1 MISRSNYLRLL
12 MACLAFGILNMSA
25 INSAY
30 AQQKVDSNK
39 IQGKV
44 SDIINVTSY
53 TYAEVDTGA
62 AKVWAAGPTTAL
74 KIGDTVT
81 FSTEMPMK
89 DFYSES
95 MERNFSL
102 IYFISRF
109 TTDTD
114 IGNTLLKPPVHG
126 DVKQLRQSLKGI
138 DKFDGGKNISEIYT
152 EKDKLNGKTIRVR
165 GQVTRFAAEIMGK
178 NWLHIQ
184 DSSSF
189 DDLTVT
195 TDNTVAVGDVVVI
208 EGKLEIDKD
217 YDYGYVY
224 PVIVQNATVTKE

>member
-12 MACLAFGILNMSA
+12 MAFFAFGILNMSA

-39 IQGKV
+39 IQGKI

-102 IYFISRF
+102 IY
-109 TTDTD
+109 
-114 IGNTLLKPPVHG
+114 L
-126 DVKQLRQSLKGI
+126 
-138 DKFDGGKNISEIYT
+138 
-152 EKDKLNGKTIRVR
+152 
-165 GQVTRFAAEIMGK
+165 
-178 NWLHIQ
+178 
-184 DSSSF
+184 
-189 DDLTVT
+189 
-195 TDNTVAVGDVVVI
+195 
-208 EGKLEIDKD
+208 
-217 YDYGYVY
+217 
-224 PVIVQNATVTKE
+224 

>member
-1 MISRSNYLRLL
+1 MISRSNFLIKLI
-12 MACLAFGILNMSA
+12 ASFVFCILSFSA
-25 INSAY
+25 INFAY
-30 AQQKVDSNK
+30 AQQKTNSSN

-109 TTDTD
+109 TTDTGID
-114 IGNTLLKPPVHG
+114 TSLLKPPVHG
-126 DVKQLRQSLKGI
+126 QIKQSRHSLKGI
-138 DKFDGGKNISEIYT
+138 DRVSGGKNISEIHT

-184 DSSSF
+184 DNSSF

-195 TDNTVAVGDVVVI
+195 TDNTVAVGDVVII
-208 EGKLEIDKD
+208 EGKLELDKD

-224 PVIVQNATVTKE
+224 PVIVQNAKVTKE